1 VTARAIGQTPT
12 TVQVQR
18 EGDEDRLV
26 VSIRM
31 GQATTTLSA
40 VRVQARSGPGPGAA
54 GAQRPEPGNS
64 ERTVGGE
71 QALRL
76 PVDASDPERVAALAP
91 GVLAQRGSD
100 STAAGFNVAGQRASQ
115 NNVTLDGV
123 TFGGAGFPQE
133 AVRGTRVIT
142 NTFDVSRG
150 QFSGGQVAST
160 TRGGTNNLYVGSTY
174 SLRDPAL
181 QQRPAFAGP
190 YGQGFSQNQL
200 SLGVGGPLRRDRA
213 FYFGALQLQRRSDPL
228 TSLLGADPAALAAQ
242 GVAPDSVRA
251 FLARSTPSACR
262 RRSPASPRRRSNDGV
277 NAIARFDVNLGES
290 HTLTVRGDFRRN
302 VQDAQRISPL
312 GVPTTGGDGTNT
324 GGGALASLASRFG
337 GDVFGGALLNEVKV
351 YATRSR
357 NEALPTWPSPADACA
372 CRARSATGRWGSPRS
387 ASAPTRRSPTR
398 APPRTSR
405 PPRSSRGS
413 PAAARTA

>member
-1 VTARAIGQTPT
+1 
-12 TVQVQR
+12 
-18 EGDEDRLV
+18 
-26 VSIRM
+26 
-31 GQATTTLSA
+31 
-40 VRVQARSGPGPGAA
+40 
-54 GAQRPEPGNS
+54 
-64 ERTVGGE
+64 VGGE

-76 PVDASDPERVAALAP
+76 PVDASDPSAVAALAP

-200 SLGVGGPLRRDRA
+200 SVGLGGPLRRTAPSTSAPCSCSAAATRSPRSRA
-213 FYFGALQLQRRSDPL
+213 RPGGARRARRRPRLGGALS
-228 TSLLGADPAALAAQ
+228 
-242 GVAPDSVRA
+242 
-251 FLARSTPSACR
+251 STASAPSACP
-262 RRSPASPRRRSNDGV
+262 RRSPASRRG
-277 NAIARFDVNLGES
+277 A
-290 HTLTVRGDFRRN
+290 
-302 VQDAQRISPL
+302 
-312 GVPTTGGDGTNT
+312 PTT
-324 GGGALASLASRFG
+324 AS
-337 GDVFGGALLNEVKV
+337 
-351 YATRSR
+351 T
-357 NEALPTWPSPADACA
+357 P
-372 CRARSATGRWGSPRS
+372 
-387 ASAPTRRSPTR
+387 
-398 APPRTSR
+398 
-405 PPRSSRGS
+405 SRGS
-413 PAAARTA
+413 T

>member
-76 PVDASDPERVAALAP
+76 PVDASDPEAVAALAP

-174 SLRDPAL
+174 SLRDPRCSSAPPSPAPTARASRRTSSRSASAARCGRTAPSTSAPSAPAP
-181 QQRPAFAGP
+181 QRPAHLA
-190 YGQGFSQNQL
+190 
-200 SLGVGGPLRRDRA
+200 
-213 FYFGALQLQRRSDPL
+213 
-228 TSLLGADPAALAAQ
+228 LGADPAALAAL
-242 GVAPDSVRA
+242 GVAPRLGGR
-251 FLARSTPSACR
+251 FLARLGALGVPQTIPGHPRRGAPTTAPTPSRASTSTSASRTPSPCAATTGATR
-262 RRSPASPRRRSNDGV
+262 RTRSASRP
-277 NAIARFDVNLGES
+277 F
-290 HTLTVRGDFRRN
+290 
-302 VQDAQRISPL
+302 
-312 GVPTTGGDGTNT
+312 GVPTTGGDGTT
-324 GGGALASLASRFG
+324 SGGGVLASLASRFG
-337 GDVFGGALLNEVKV
+337 GDVFGGALLNEARSTPRAS
-351 YATRSR
+351 ATRRSR
-357 NEALPTWPSPADACA
+357 TSPSPADACA
-372 CRARSATGRWGSPRS
+372 SRARSPTAPSGSPRS
-387 ASAPTRRSPTR
+387 ATAPTRRSPPR